1 MPLTDPRRAT
11 VRERLRPLIADDAA
25 LDALMTQFP
34 ASAAEA
40 PATKTDLALLES
52 SLRVDLAN
60 LETRLTDKI
69 NGVQMRLLA
78 ILLPFIVAVN
88 AIMVALVAN
97 LR

>member
-1 MPLTDPRRAT
+1 MPLT
-11 VRERLRPLIADDAA
+11 E
-25 LDALMTQFP
+25 FP
-34 ASAAEA
+34 ASVADA

-52 SLRVDLAN
+52 SLRVDMAN